1 MNPALPI
8 DLRSDTVT
16 RPTAAMR
23 EAMARAEV
31 GDDQYGEDPTTNRL
45 QLEMAAMLG
54 KEAALWLP
62 SGTMANQVA
71 VMTLARPGDE
81 VITAREAHAGWHE
94 VGAAAANAG
103 VQIVE
108 VGSGGVFTRE
118 MFDAAI
124 KPAGLPVF
132 PTTTVVEIENTHNR
146 AGGVV
151 FPQDEVVRICTL
163 ARERGIASFL
173 DGARLWNA
181 AVASG
186 RSEAELAAP
195 FDLVSVAFS
204 KGLGA
209 PGGSL
214 LAGPRDLIQRANRHR
229 RRLGGAMRQVGIFAA
244 AALHGVAHHR
254 AGWPKTMP
262 THDGWRRAWPPAP
275 PSTST
280 WPRCRP
286 TSSSSTCCPARRMRP
301 AWWRGR
307 ARWACWLRPSAH
319 ARCARSRTSMCL
331 HSSAAT
337 RPSACCT
344 CCSDVHCAGAASI
357 AGIGEPC
364 TVMRCIS
371 RRWPW

>member
-1 MNPALPI
+1 MSPALPI

-23 EAMARAEV
+23 EDMARAEV
-31 GDDQYGEDPTTNRL
+31 GDDQYSEDPTTNRL
-45 QLEMAAMLG
+45 QVEMAALLG

-186 RSEAELAAP
+186 RSEADLAAP

-244 AALHGVAHHR
+244 AALHGVTHHR
-254 AGWPKTMP
+254 ARLAEDHANARWLATRLAACAAVNLDLATVQTNIVVFHLLPG
-262 THDGWRRAWPPAP
+262 AP
-275 PSTST
+275 DAASVV
-280 WPRCRP
+280 
-286 TSSSSTCCPARRMRP
+286 A
-301 AWWRGR
+301 R
-307 ARWACWLRPSAH
+307 AREVGVLVAAFGPRTVRAVTHLDVSAQQ
-319 ARCARSRTSMCL
+319 
-331 HSSAAT
+331 
-337 RPSACCT
+337 
-344 CCSDVHCAGAASI
+344 CSDAAERLLQ
-357 AGIGEPC
+357 AL
-364 TVMRCIS
+364 R
-371 RRWPW
+371 